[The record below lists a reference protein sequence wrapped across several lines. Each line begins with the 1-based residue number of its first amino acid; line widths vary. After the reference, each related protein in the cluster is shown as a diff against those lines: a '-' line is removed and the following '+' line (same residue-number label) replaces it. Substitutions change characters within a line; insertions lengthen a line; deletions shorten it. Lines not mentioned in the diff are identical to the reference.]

1 MYLLVVYDIVSDK
14 RRYQVDK
21 ILSSYGNRVNY
32 SVFEMELGNS
42 AKSTMLSQLKSVIDE
57 SEDSLRLYPID
68 RVSATKAQEI
78 GNGTEPFTQESGSV
92 F

>member
-1 MYLLVVYDIVSDK
+1 
-14 RRYQVDK
+14 
-21 ILSSYGNRVNY
+21 
-32 SVFEMELGNS
+32 MELGS
-42 AKSTMLSQLKSVIDE
+42 SQKSKMVSQLRSVIDE

-68 RVSATKAQEI
+68 RVSATKAREI